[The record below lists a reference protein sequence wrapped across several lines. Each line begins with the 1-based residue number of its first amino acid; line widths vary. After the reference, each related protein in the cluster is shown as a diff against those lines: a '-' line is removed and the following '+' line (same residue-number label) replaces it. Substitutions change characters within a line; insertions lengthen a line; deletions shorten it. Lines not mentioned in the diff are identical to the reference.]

1 MEKPQKTSRLE
12 RLKPLLRPWPVYLLA
27 IAVVGGTV
35 YMVRNRAEG
44 QADPVLPP
52 AVKLEQNIEIQFG
65 EVIMQGRQ
73 KGVQRWVITAPKV
86 SLSRD
91 GRYTTFDPD
100 PTGKFYNLKDWQ
112 ATEEK
117 PSEKNRELNW
127 KAKRAEF
134 DSFTEDLSIEG
145 SAVLTTDAGDVIKTE
160 RVEYKSRAKQV
171 LMPKPVDIDMKD
183 GTEITA
189 NELSANTDAEV
200 LELKG
205 KVDFTTNVNPEAKL

>member
-27 IAVVGGTV
+27 IAVVGGTI

-112 ATEEK
+112 ATPEK

-183 GTEITA
+183 GTAITA

-205 KVDFTTNVNPEAKL
+205 KVDFTTNVNAEAKL